1 VTLGILWRILVERKM
16 QSNRDN
22 TLEVAIY
29 STTDAAHYLRV
40 PHQSLRYWIRGSK
53 AIEPIVAP
61 AETNPP
67 RLSFTNLMECYMLSS
82 MRTHYNLR
90 LPKVRKALN
99 TLKKLFP
106 SPHPLVDRD
115 FETDDV
121 DVFIRKHGNELLNLN
136 KPDQMQIRE
145 VLELHMKRIERSAAG
160 VPMFFPFI
168 EKRSS
173 DEPKSIMISPAIS
186 FGRPVIAGT
195 GIATAVIASRFHARE
210 SIGDLAKEYGRT
222 DKEIEEAIRWESRAI
237 AA

>member
-1 VTLGILWRILVERKM
+1 M

-22 TLEVAIY
+22 SLEVAIY
-29 STTDAAHYLRV
+29 STLDAAHYLRV
-40 PHQSLRYWIRGSK
+40 PHQTLRYWIRGSK
-53 AIEPIVAP
+53 AVEPIVTP
-61 AETNPP
+61 VETNPP
-67 RLSFTNLMECYMLSS
+67 RLSFMNLMECHMLSS
-82 MRTHYNLR
+82 MRTNYNLR
-90 LPKVRKALN
+90 LPKVRKALK
-99 TLKKLFP
+99 TLVRLFP

-121 DVFIRKHGNELLNLN
+121 DVFIRKHGNELVNLN
-136 KPDQMQIRE
+136 KPDQLGIRE
-145 VLELHMKRIERSAAG
+145 VLELHMKRIERSPAG

-168 EKRSS
+168 EKRSA

-222 DKEIEEAIRWESRAI
+222 DKEIEEVIRWESRAI

>member
-1 VTLGILWRILVERKM
+1 M
-16 QSNRDN
+16 QTNRDN
-22 TLEVAIY
+22 SLEVAIY

-40 PHQSLRYWIRGSK
+40 PHQTLRYWIRGSK
-53 AIEPIVAP
+53 AIEPIIVP

-67 RLSFTNLMECYMLSS
+67 RLSFMNLMECHMLSS
-82 MRTHYNLR
+82 MRAHYNLPV
-90 LPKVRKALN
+90 PKVRKALK
-99 TLKKLFP
+99 TLARLFP
-106 SPHPLVDRD
+106 SPHPLVDTK
-115 FETDDV
+115 FETDEV
-121 DVFIRKHGNELLNLN
+121 DVFIRNLGNELLNLN
-136 KPDQMQIRE
+136 KPDQMGFRE
-145 VLELHMKRIERSAAG
+145 ILELHMKRIERSAAG

>member
-1 VTLGILWRILVERKM
+1 M

-29 STTDAAHYLRV
+29 STLDAAHYLRV
-40 PHQSLRYWIRGSK
+40 PHQTLRYWIRGSK
-53 AIEPIVAP
+53 AVEPIVTP
-61 AETNPP
+61 VETNPP
-67 RLSFTNLMECYMLSS
+67 RLSFMNLMECHMLSV
-82 MRTHYNLR
+82 MRAQYNLPV
-90 LPKVRKALN
+90 PKVRKALK
-99 TLKKLFP
+99 TLAKLFP
-106 SPHPLVDRD
+106 SPHPLVDTK
-115 FETDDV
+115 FETNEV
-121 DVFIRKHGNELLNLN
+121 DVFIRNLGNELLNLN
-136 KPDQMQIRE
+136 KPDEMEFRE
-145 VLELHMKRIERSAAG
+145 MLELHMKRIERSAVG